1 MDPLRLAGLYLSKE
15 FRLARTAP
23 AFEAGLRGGIGMA
36 LPIFLG
42 FAAGKP
48 SVGTIVALGCWFTLL
63 ADIGGT
69 YGQKARAM
77 LTGNLAGASAI
88 LVGGVVGH
96 IPGLA
101 SIVTFAWVFV
111 GGLAPLFGSI
121 AAQISSLSSI
131 MLVIAVGVTGPGNAW
146 AQSGWYLVGGAWATA
161 LSLGVWSIH
170 PNRPVREAVSKLY
183 FTLSTLLRD
192 GATALEQPTNEARW
206 GTQSLSGFTQELE
219 TSRQLWAAV
228 RTKSNG
234 LSESERQLLIA
245 QENAQQS
252 VRSVIAYIETL
263 TVLASDTPERRD
275 ALLRL
280 TLAFAATAQDLAASI
295 LKRQAPPPPTEMEE
309 ALTALDAMVTER
321 RAESFVEPVEY
332 RAFLCL
338 AKFLRH
344 ASVLAGQFRRLAEVL
359 GHAERISLDP
369 STASTAA
376 NAKLTAR
383 PNFTQILRANLTGR
397 SVPLRHAFRVAL
409 LTVVTQG
416 LGIMLGWP
424 RAYWVP
430 ITVLIILKADY
441 GGTISRTIQRVIG
454 TILGGLIAAGLATGV
469 QQTGLQGILIAV
481 LAFVAFTVKPLN
493 YAVFTIVL
501 TPLFMV
507 IVNLLDEGDWQV
519 SVLRIV
525 YTVLGGII
533 CLVGGYVLLPEWER
547 NRLPAQI
554 ARTIRANLA
563 YFEQVMELYIRRS
576 DTSAEIDRAHRA
588 AELEN
593 ANASAASQRLLAEPV
608 HQRGDGESWI
618 TLVVYLRGLTNSTTT
633 LAEHAREISAGRA
646 LPGLSEIS
654 AAIVRALED
663 LAVVLEKGEQLS
675 SPFRLDKKFALLRAE
690 IDRLH
695 LARIQERAAD
705 AITLTPTMSAV
716 RENTFLSIELDQ
728 VINKVNVLRDAMER
742 LTRESHQPGADV

>member
-1 MDPLRLAGLYLSKE
+1 MDALRLAGLDLSKE

-36 LPIFLG
+36 VPIFLG

-48 SVGTIVALGCWFTLL
+48 SVGTIAALGCWFTLL

-77 LTGNLAGASAI
+77 LAGNLAGASAI
-88 LVGGVVGH
+88 LVGGAVGQ

-101 SIVTFAWVFV
+101 SIVTFAWVFA

-121 AAQISSLSSI
+121 AAQVSLLSSI

-146 AQSGWYLVGGAWATA
+146 SQSGWYLVGGAWATA

-192 GATALEQPTNEARW
+192 GVAAVEQPSNEARW

-263 TVLASDTPERRD
+263 AVLAGETPERRD
-275 ALLRL
+275 ALIRL
-280 TLAFAATAQDLAASI
+280 TLALAGTAQDLAASI
-295 LKRQAPPPPTEMEE
+295 LKRQSPPPPTEMEE
-309 ALTALDAMVTER
+309 ALMALDAIVTER

-332 RAFLCL
+332 RALLSL

-359 GHAERISLDP
+359 GHAERIPLDP
-369 STASTAA
+369 STASTDAE
-376 NAKLTAR
+376 LTAR

-397 SVPLRHAFRVAL
+397 SVPLRHAFRVAV

-416 LGIMLGWP
+416 LGLLLGWP

-441 GGTISRTIQRVIG
+441 GGTISRAIQRVVG
-454 TILGGLIAAGLATGV
+454 TTLGGLIAAGLATGV
-469 QQTGLQGILIAV
+469 QQTELQSILIAV

-493 YAVFTIVL
+493 YAAFTIVL
-501 TPLFMV
+501 TPVFMV

-519 SVLRIV
+519 SVLRII

-533 CLVGGYVLLPEWER
+533 CLAGGYVLLPEWER

-576 DTSAEIDRAHRA
+576 DTSAEIDRTHRA

-646 LPGLSEIS
+646 LPGLCEIS
-654 AAIVRALED
+654 TAIVRALED
-663 LAVVLEKGEQLS
+663 LAVMLEKGQQLS
-675 SPFRLDKKFALLRAE
+675 NPFRLDKEFALLRAE

-705 AITLTPTMSAV
+705 AITFTPTMSAV

-742 LTRESHQPGADV
+742 ITRESHKSGAA